1 MKKKKKKKKKKKNL
15 VVVVWAE
22 CASYINGPLHATT
35 LGVVST
41 PPH

>member
-1 MKKKKKKKKKKKNL
+1 MKKKKKKKKKNL